1 MIKGPVFWHQ
11 GLFLQPQHFQV
22 ADARLEELLGSLAS
36 MARPWF
42 WGVRELSLDLG
53 ALAAGTVALT
63 SCRVL
68 FPGMGILLECPGNAV
83 CAGRVPPEELAG
95 MGESVDV
102 LLGLRLLKPGQANVS
117 VCDGADELSKAS
129 TRLAALTGQPP
140 VDDLYQEGPAAH
152 TRRLTYVL
160 QLVFGPEAEKRSD
173 MLLMPVARLTRAA
186 EAWRV
191 DQDYAPPC
199 FCLEDSPLLTAIVR
213 EVRDRVLGKARE
225 LDSYKNLA
233 RRGNMGDMTS
243 LFLILRSLSRF
254 AARLDAVSALPRV
267 APWDAYILLR
277 ELVAELSVFSSG
289 INPLGE
295 DAQGASLVPP
305 YEHTD
310 PAPAFRCLRDLL
322 IRLLDSLS
330 TGPRYM
336 VRFEPKPP
344 VFEARLAA
352 HIFEEPAGR
361 NEYWVTLHS
370 ATAGL
375 DAHGDAVRR
384 AKFSSAGEMPTLL
397 SRALP
402 GLPFSV
408 EEHPPLGL
416 ARKKNTLYLR
426 LHTDSPLWLPVT
438 EQGGLALCWE
448 EAPADLEAYFVVLE
462 N

>member
-1 MIKGPVFWHQ
+1 MTEGPVFWHQ
-11 GLFLQPQHFQV
+11 GLFLQPQHFQL
-22 ADARLEELLGSLAS
+22 ADARLEELLGSLAGVT
-36 MARPWF
+36 RPWL
-42 WGVRELSLDLG
+42 WGAREIRLDPG
-53 ALAAGTVALT
+53 ALAAGTVAVAA
-63 SCRVL
+63 CRVL
-68 FPGMGILLECPGNAV
+68 FPGMGVLLECPGNAV
-83 CAGRVPPEELAG
+83 CAGRVPPADLAG
-95 MGESVDV
+95 VGESVDV
-102 LLGLRLLKPGQANVS
+102 LLGLRLLKPGQPNVS
-117 VCDGADELSKAS
+117 VCDGADELAEAS
-129 TRLAALTGQPP
+129 TRLAALTGQPA
-140 VDDLYQEGPAAH
+140 VDDLYQDGPAAH
-152 TRRLTYVL
+152 ARRLTYVL
-160 QLVFGPEAEKRSD
+160 QLVFGPEAGERKD
-173 MLLMPVARLTRAA
+173 MLLLPVARLTRTA

-191 DQDYAPPC
+191 DEEYAPPC
-199 FCLEDSPLLTAIVR
+199 FCLEDAPQLTAVFR

-233 RRGNMGDMTS
+233 RSGNMGDMTS
-243 LFLILRSLSRF
+243 LFMVLRSLSRF

-295 DAQGASLVPP
+295 DAQGASLVLP
-305 YEHTD
+305 YEHSD
-310 PAPAFRCLRDLL
+310 PAPVFRSLRDLV

-336 VRFEPKPP
+336 VRFEPNPP

-352 HIFEEPAGR
+352 YIFEDAAGR

-370 ATAGL
+370 GTAAL
-375 DAHGDAVRR
+375 DAHVDAVRR

-408 EEHPPLGL
+408 EENPPLGL

-426 LHTDSPLWLPVT
+426 LHTDSPLWPPVR
-438 EQGGLALCWE
+438 EQGGLTLCWE
-448 EAPADLEAYFVVLE
+448 EAPADLEACFVVLE